1 MNEVEPTLL
10 LGVQSEENNK
20 QYCMQ
25 NRRDEMKEEMI
36 VLIEM
41 KVVQNKRGV
50 LGESVKWV
58 VSEHNLRYKLH
69 HYTS

>member
-1 MNEVEPTLL
+1 
-10 LGVQSEENNK
+10 
-20 QYCMQ
+20 
-25 NRRDEMKEEMI
+25 MKEEMI